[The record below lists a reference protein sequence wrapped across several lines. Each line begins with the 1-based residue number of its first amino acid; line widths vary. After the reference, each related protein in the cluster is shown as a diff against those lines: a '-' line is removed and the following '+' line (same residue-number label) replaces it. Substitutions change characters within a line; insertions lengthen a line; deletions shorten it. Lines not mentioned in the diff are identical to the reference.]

1 MSYPSIRIEGAIFS
15 PDILERLEEA
25 PGQRPAD
32 FNLDT
37 GTKVK
42 DEIAR
47 AWADAQDYWRIFQ
60 RKLDSLR
67 QDSPA
72 TTETRQQWVVP
83 LFGLLGYQL
92 EYQAKGVELNGK
104 NYTISHRATNR
115 GSTPIHVVGYRDA
128 AGLDRKPERTY
139 IGAPRMSAHGLV
151 QEYLNLHDEL
161 YALVTNGRLLR
172 LLRDSSRLIKLT
184 YLEFDLDRIF
194 TDGLFADFAVL
205 YRLLH
210 ATRLPLSND
219 AAGES
224 LIEHYHQDSLDS
236 GARIRDGLSKAVEQ
250 AIRDFANGFVTHRDN
265 EALRQ
270 SIRDGKLS
278 PEAYYQHLLRLI
290 YRLLFLLVIEERD
303 LIFPATA
310 TRQQRD
316 IFRRYYSVE
325 RLRLLSEK
333 RHLADKRF
341 HDCWLALLATFRLFE
356 AHGPGEKL
364 GVAPL
369 AGDLFSPAAIGPLA
383 QCKLGNDVLLGCLRS
398 LGLYQHPDNGQ
409 TIRVNYAALN
419 VEEFGSVY
427 EGLLEFQ
434 PVFINEGGRVEFDF
448 AQGDQ
453 RAATGSHYTPD
464 DLVQPLIKHS
474 LDYLIADAIKKPNP
488 AKALLNLRV
497 ADIACG
503 SGHILLAAARRIAT
517 ELAIVRTGE
526 EQPSP
531 DAFRTA
537 IRDVI
542 RECIY
547 GVDLNPLAVELCK
560 VALWLEAHTPGEPL
574 NFLDHH
580 IKCGNAIVGFAKR
593 DEADRG
599 VPDEAFKTLP
609 DDDKDTAALLRK
621 RNKKERDDHAAG
633 QLPLSASLQK
643 QLDDILRGWNELNR
657 LPEHTPDEIE
667 AKKARY
673 LAFTQSKDSWLLHQ
687 IASIP
692 IAQFYLPKTAD
703 NLQKFVTD
711 ATYRRY
717 WKGEVSPQG
726 QATAEAWA
734 MAERKRFFHWFL
746 EFPEII
752 ERGGFDCI
760 LGNPPYLGGN
770 RISNRYGSEV
780 AEFLKWAYVIDGN
793 SDLVVYFLNRVY
805 SLLSKT
811 GITALIASQ
820 SIKEGTSRTDGLD
833 RFSNQGAFIGFART
847 KQRWPGAAST
857 TVDIV
862 AIHRSYRA
870 IQPILNERNVSSINS
885 YLQEGEAESQPYTLN
900 SPMNKSYVG
909 VALHGDGFLL
919 RPEAAAE
926 LISHDQKNATVVRP
940 YLIGDNLNHS
950 PICEPK
956 RWVIDFS
963 NFDENGASS
972 FIEPFSIVFRLVYD
986 ERQKNSRP
994 ARKKYWWQ
1002 FGEKAVGL
1010 RSALAGFKQ
1019 FLVTA
1024 KTSKHLNF
1032 VFVSDQNIV
1041 LDQSLTILA
1050 LERFS
1055 EFAVVQSSIHEAWAR
1070 KHSSNH
1076 DGGRPRYNASTA
1088 IQNYPFPIVGA
1099 SSADDCSSEIGAKYY
1114 EYRFFVMR
1122 QLWLGLTDIYNLF
1135 HTRDLTPTEVARVSK
1150 KSLPE
1155 AEAGYQAILELRR
1168 LHRELDLAIRN
1179 AYGWAD
1185 LDLGHDFVEVE
1196 TLPENDRVRY
1206 TISPTARKEV
1216 LKRLLAENHRRAAAE
1231 AAEVALEVPAKK
1243 ARGRK
1248 PKLEQPNGEL
1258 FDTGITVQP
1267 PQTVPVQLRLSDL
1280 GRLADDELERPAS
1293 DQANEEAAVLAAV
1306 LKASSGPTPARDIR
1320 LAVLLAMQPRLLLPW
1335 LANDEAIQ
1343 WRRVVG
1349 RGCDP
1354 LPAGVK
1360 ALQPPADRI
1369 WGKTISDMRARGR
1382 LIEDLATGTWA
1393 PGAGLDKIITDSWC
1407 AGRVSIVL
1415 AIMARR
1421 GSDETMERLSGELQ
1435 DWVNARAA

>member
-42 DEIAR
+42 DEIAQ

-60 RKLDSLR
+60 RKLESLKP
-67 QDSPA
+67 DSPA
-72 TTETRQQWVVP
+72 TTETRQQWIVP
-83 LFGLLGYQL
+83 LLGLLGYQL

-115 GSTPIHVVGYRDA
+115 GHTPVHVVGYREA
-128 AGLDRKPERTY
+128 AGLDRKPERTH

-161 YALVTNGRLLR
+161 YGLVTNGRLLR

-219 AAGES
+219 AAAES
-224 LIEHYHQDSLDS
+224 LIERYHQDSLDS

-250 AIRDFANGFVTHRDN
+250 AIRDFANGFLSHRDN
-265 EALRQ
+265 EALLQ
-270 SIRDGKLS
+270 AIRDGQLT
-278 PEAYYQHLLRLI
+278 PETYYQHLLRLI

-303 LIFPATA
+303 LIFPPSAS
-310 TRQQRD
+310 RQQRD
-316 IFRRYYSVE
+316 IFRNYYSVE

-341 HDCWLALLATFRLFE
+341 HDRWLGLLATFKLFE

-364 GVAPL
+364 GIAPL
-369 AGDLFSPAAIGPLA
+369 AGDLFGSTAIGLLA
-383 QCKLGNDVLLGCLRS
+383 QCRLGNDVLLGCLRS

-434 PVFINEGGRVEFDF
+434 PVFLTEGERVEFDF

-474 LDYLIADAIKKPNP
+474 LDYLIADALKKPDP
-488 AKALLNLRV
+488 AKALLDLRV

-517 ELAIVRTGE
+517 ELAIVWTGE

-531 DAFRTA
+531 TAFRAA

-580 IKCGNAIVGFAKR
+580 IKCGNAIVGFAR
-593 DEADRG
+593 REEAERG
-599 VPDEAFKTLP
+599 VPDDAFKTLP
-609 DDDKDTAALLRK
+609 DDDKETAALLRK
-621 RNKKERDDHAAG
+621 RNKKEREDHATG
-633 QLPLSASLQK
+633 QLPLSPAMQK

-657 LPEHTPDEIE
+657 LPEHTSDEIE

-673 LAFTQSKDSWLLHQ
+673 LAFTQSKNSWLLHQ

-692 IAQFYLPKTAD
+692 IAQFYIPKAAD

-711 ATYRRY
+711 AAYRRY
-717 WKGEVSPQG
+717 WKGEIIPQG

-746 EFPEII
+746 DFPEIM

-760 LGNPPYLGGN
+760 LGNPPYLGGTRLSGTFGHAFCALTKWLYEPVGLN
-770 RISNRYGSEV
+770 ELV
-780 AEFLKWAYVIDGN
+780 AFFIRRMVTLVRPGGFFSLITTNSIRDG
-793 SDLVVYFLNRVY
+793 DIR
-805 SLLSKT
+805 K
-811 GITALIASQ
+811 
-820 SIKEGTSRTDGLD
+820 DGLEHAVAKGYEINMAV
-833 RFSNQGAFIGFART
+833 RGI
-847 KQRWPGAAST
+847 KWPGRANVIVSLISLHFGCLPSMKSLDGRKVSTISAFLEASEGELAPKNLLEST
-857 TVDIV
+857 KKVLTGSVILGTGFV
-862 AIHRSYRA
+862 L
-870 IQPILNERNVSSINS
+870 QPSESETLLADKE
-885 YLQEGEAESQPYTLN
+885 YLQ
-900 SPMNKSYVG
+900 
-909 VALHGDGFLL
+909 
-919 RPEAAAE
+919 
-926 LISHDQKNATVVRP
+926 VVRP
-940 YLIGDNLNHS
+940 VLNGSELNNFPTQEPQRHIVCFWDWPLEKAMQYPKALDIVINRVKPERDLIEENTPINRHYRNDWWQYGVLVSSLYRALEGYSFCFVATKTTKYLN
-950 PICEPK
+950 
-956 RWVIDFS
+956 FS
-963 NFDENGASS
+963 RVPTG
-972 FIEPFSIVFRLVYD
+972 IVFTDLL
-986 ERQKNSRP
+986 K
-994 ARKKYWWQ
+994 
-1002 FGEKAVGL
+1002 
-1010 RSALAGFKQ
+1010 
-1019 FLVTA
+1019 
-1024 KTSKHLNF
+1024 
-1032 VFVSDQNIV
+1032 VFSTDRWD
-1041 LDQSLTILA
+1041 LY
-1050 LERFS
+1050 
-1055 EFAVVQSSIHEAWAR
+1055 AVVQSTIHEGWAR
-1070 KHSSNH
+1070 KYSGALKQ
-1076 DGGRPRYNASTA
+1076 DLRYSPSKCFDNF
-1088 IQNYPFPIVGA
+1088 PFPQGLWQTANPNLVTLGERYHEHRRA
-1099 SSADDCSSEIGAKYY
+1099 LMQS
-1114 EYRFFVMR
+1114 
-1122 QLWLGLTDIYNLF
+1122 LWLGLTDIYNLF

-1150 KSLPE
+1150 KPMLE
-1155 AEAGYQAILELRR
+1155 AEAGYQGILELRR
-1168 LHRELDLAIRN
+1168 LHREIDLAVRD
-1179 AYGWAD
+1179 AYGWTD

-1206 TISPTARKEV
+1206 TISPAARKEV
-1216 LKRLLAENHRRAAAE
+1216 LKRLLAENHRRAAAQVTE
-1231 AAEVALEVPAKK
+1231 AATKPTAKRGPK
-1243 ARGRK
+1243 AK
-1248 PKLEQPNGEL
+1248 
-1258 FDTGITVQP
+1258 V
-1267 PQTVPVQLRLSDL
+1267 
-1280 GRLADDELERPAS
+1280 ADDAH
-1293 DQANEEAAVLAAV
+1293 
-1306 LKASSGPTPARDIR
+1306 G
-1320 LAVLLAMQPRLLLPW
+1320 
-1335 LANDEAIQ
+1335 
-1343 WRRVVG
+1343 
-1349 RGCDP
+1349 
-1354 LPAGVK
+1354 
-1360 ALQPPADRI
+1360 
-1369 WGKTISDMRARGR
+1369 
-1382 LIEDLATGTWA
+1382 DLFA
-1393 PGAGLDKIITDSWC
+1393 
-1407 AGRVSIVL
+1407 
-1415 AIMARR
+1415 
-1421 GSDETMERLSGELQ
+1421 
-1435 DWVNARAA
+1435 